1 VPHVDHEVVISVDGQ
16 DPVNLMPGDE
26 LELRAGE
33 HSLLFVRFQ
42 GPEYFYQVLT
52 AYMRS
57 HPLVQKMGG

>member
-1 VPHVDHEVVISVDGQ
+1 
-16 DPVNLMPGDE
+16 

-57 HPLVQKMGG
+57 HPLVQKIGG